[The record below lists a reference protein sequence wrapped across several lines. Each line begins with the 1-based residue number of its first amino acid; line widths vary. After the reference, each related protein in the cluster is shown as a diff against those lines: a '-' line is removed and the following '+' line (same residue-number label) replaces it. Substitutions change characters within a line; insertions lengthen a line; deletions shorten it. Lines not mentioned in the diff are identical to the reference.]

1 MTSISIDLLDNS
13 GNILKSWAL
22 TKKKSYRI
30 GRSQSNDILLDS
42 SWVSRQHAMLQV
54 EASGTVNVVDLGSA
68 NGTIL
73 NSQRVY
79 APTPLHSGD
88 TIKIGGKSILLF
100 NQDTPVVRSQSL
112 DLIDEQT
119 VAFITKAQI
128 TVLICDIRRFTTLAE
143 HIGHQNTSEIIK
155 MWSQQANDIV
165 KRYHGQID
173 KFIGDA
179 VMAIWTEGQ
188 SPITTVNQALHC
200 AAHIAAMTT
209 ELGEKIG
216 GLPWRL
222 TIGGA
227 INTGEAAIGN
237 IGVDGN
243 RDYTV
248 IGDTVNIAF
257 RLEDLTEK
265 VGKDLLIGNDVAAL
279 LNTKLLTTY
288 FSPCQYQIK
297 GKITPVTAFG
307 CTFDQLT
314 QYLTHHNM

>member
-1 MTSISIDLLDNS
+1 
-13 GNILKSWAL
+13 
-22 TKKKSYRI
+22 
-30 GRSQSNDILLDS
+30 
-42 SWVSRQHAMLQV
+42 MLQI
-54 EASGTVNVVDLGSA
+54 EENRTVNVVDLGSA
-68 NGTIL
+68 NGTMI
-73 NSQRVY
+73 NGQRVY
-79 APTPLHSGD
+79 APTPLRSGD

-100 NQDTPVVRSQSL
+100 RQDTPVEHNQTL
-112 DLIDEQT
+112 DTIDEQT
-119 VAFITKAQI
+119 VAFITKARI
-128 TVLICDIRRFTTLAE
+128 TILICDIRRFTTLSE
-143 HIGHQNTSEIIK
+143 HIGDQQTSDIIK
-155 MWSQQANDIV
+155 MWSQQTNDIV

-188 SPITTVNQALHC
+188 SPRNTVNQALHC
-200 AAHIAAMTT
+200 AAHMASMTT
-209 ELGEKIG
+209 DLGNKIG

-248 IGDTVNIAF
+248 IGDTVNTAF

-265 VGKDLLIGNDVAAL
+265 VGKDFLIGNDAASL
-279 LNTKLLTTY
+279 LDPQLLATY

-307 CTFDQLT
+307 CTLDQLK
-314 QYLTHHNM
+314 QYLFRQGM